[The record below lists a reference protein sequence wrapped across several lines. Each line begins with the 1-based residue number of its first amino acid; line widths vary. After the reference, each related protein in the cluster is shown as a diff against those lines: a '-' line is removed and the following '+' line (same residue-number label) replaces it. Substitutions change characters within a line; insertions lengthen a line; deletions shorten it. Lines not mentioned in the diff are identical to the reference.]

1 MGLLLALLAAPLLTY
16 AQATLGISNFSIT
29 QGETK
34 EVFVELDN
42 TVEIRALQLR
52 ILLPDS
58 LILASRPQLV
68 DDRLGGITDE
78 FGEWM
83 PSSKSLSYNRWDDGS
98 HMIMVNSDDGLPFSG
113 TEGGVISLKVTASE
127 NTPPGDYNIRIMDV
141 ELVHGDGVNYVR
153 QKDSL
158 CIATVVSRK

>member
-1 MGLLLALLAAPLLTY
+1 MSENRIKRRMCLLLALLAAHLLTY

-42 TVEIRALQLR
+42 MVDIRALQLR

-58 LILASRPQLV
+58 IILASRPQLV
-68 DDRLGGITDE
+68 DGRLGGITDE

-127 NTPPGDYNIRIMDV
+127 KQKCVLTDA
-141 ELVHGDGVNYVR
+141 GVSV
-153 QKDSL
+153 
-158 CIATVVSRK
+158 